1 MLQLRTM
8 DELNAPIDPETLE
21 AFRATFH
28 GRLIDEAAPD
38 YEEARRV
45 WNGLIDKRPA
55 LIARCSGLA
64 DVVAAVDF
72 ARTNALLTSVRGGG
86 HNVSGSALCEGG
98 LTIDL
103 SQMRAVRVDRQ
114 SKTVHVQGGARL
126 ADVDRE
132 TQVFG
137 LATTTGNISETGIA
151 GLTLGGGFGNL
162 RRKYGLSVDNLVS
175 VEIVTADGSVRRAA
189 EDENADLFWAVR
201 GGGGNFG
208 VVTSF
213 EFRLHEIGPE
223 VYFASQFF
231 DLADAPAAMRAWRDF
246 MESAPEDISSLAFFW
261 TVPRHEAFPEA
272 IRGRKVFLYGALHAG
287 PAAEGKSAT
296 AALRAIGTSIFD
308 MSGPG
313 PYCGWQAGFDP
324 FLARGPVHEELYAY
338 WKSLYLGGLSDTHI
352 DRLVETAGTMPSEQC
367 MIALWHLG
375 GAMARVPEDATA
387 FGKRNAPYMLSFDS
401 CWTDRALTDIVIDWT
416 RAQITASQPFAAGG
430 LYLNF
435 PGVGENSEDLVREA
449 YGPNYA
455 RLAEIKRHYDPDNLF
470 RVNQNV
476 RPS

>member
-401 CWTDRALTDIVIDWT
+401 CWTDRALTDIVMDWT